1 MDFLPREQ
9 ILRELQH
16 ASHEYMEKYKLDD
29 IGIFE
34 EQGQGD
40 HYHVGYNVK
49 KGDKAYHIHTSF
61 RKNDHGELA
70 PAEQAWVLESDDPQ
84 GDDKKGYPD
93 LESVLRE
100 I

>member
-16 ASHEYMEKYKLDD
+16 ASSEYMEKYNLND

-34 EQGQGD
+34 EEGQD
-40 HYHVGYNVK
+40 DQYHLGYTVK
-49 KGDKAYHIHTSF
+49 KGDKAFHIHTPF
-61 RKNDHGELA
+61 VKNDHGELA
-70 PAEQAWVLESDDPQ
+70 PASKAWVLESDDPQ
-84 GDDKKGYPD
+84 GDDSGGYPD

>member
-16 ASHEYMEKYKLDD
+16 ASNEYMEKYNLND

-34 EQGQGD
+34 EQGQD
-40 HYHVGYNVK
+40 KQYYLGYTVK
-49 KGDKAYHIHTSF
+49 KGDKAYHIHTPF
-61 RKNDHGELA
+61 LKNDRGELA
-70 PAEQAWVLESDDPQ
+70 PASKDWVLESDDPQ
-84 GDDKKGYPD
+84 KEDLRGYPD